1 MRLYSISILL
11 LSVFSASVL
20 ASDIYVEDDARLSE
34 DVSNELAIEFAKL
47 IQLNGYS
54 CNSVSG
60 VAPSAMSGNVQ
71 GGSIL
76 CWLFNQRIVVPDNC
90 HPSLLF
96 L

>member
-60 VAPSAMSGNVQ
+60 VAPSAMSGNVRVVCNQ
-71 GGSIL
+71 WQYSYTVEDKGGN
-76 CWLFNQRIVVPDNC
+76 WIVTVN
-90 HPSLLF
+90 
-96 L
+96 